1 MADSADFARDRLAA
15 KRRKPAPRPMPRPR
29 AAAAPRPPARPTTTP
44 SRPTGLAGF
53 AARRKTASPAKKRE
67 SLIAKVVHGVDKALG
82 VSQTV
87 SDAKWSVTHPRDR
100 LMGRGRASGPQ
111 VMMWTGGGGKAL
123 IPSSRLLGMMSPK
136 MAERFGAPKPP
147 PRQLV
152 DSMNRMATTR
162 DPLMVSRKE
171 GVSLADALH
180 RQALPMPKNG
190 KFRRGRLYKLDNV
203 PDEVGHGVN
212 RQTFITDPAT
222 GTSFIGG
229 RNAHHPAIEQAAI
242 DAGYKFRGPHFKPS
256 QYTGNKPVPRWY
268 QHHAMDEGE
277 ELFSDAQAPSR
288 LSWGIWDE
296 GGEYASGTGGA
307 FGGFLADAPKHDFT
321 RAAQIAQ
328 LRILRNLRKQG
339 FRMTPRM

>member
-1 MADSADFARDRLAA
+1 MA
-15 KRRKPAPRPMPRPR
+15 
-29 AAAAPRPPARPTTTP
+29 
-44 SRPTGLAGF
+44 
-53 AARRKTASPAKKRE
+53 
-67 SLIAKVVHGVDKALG
+67 
-82 VSQTV
+82 
-87 SDAKWSVTHPRDR
+87 SDAAWSITNPVDR

-123 IPSSRLLGMMSPK
+123 IPSQRLLGMMSPK

-152 DSMNRMATTR
+152 DQMNRMATTR
-162 DPLMVSRKE
+162 EPLLVSRKE
-171 GVSLADALH
+171 GATLSEGLH
-180 RQALPMPKNG
+180 SQALPMPKNG
-190 KFRRGRLYKLDNV
+190 KFRRGRLYKLDV
-203 PDEVGHGVN
+203 PEESGHGAN

-229 RNAHHPAIEQAAI
+229 RNSHHPALEQAAI
-242 DAGYKFRGPHFKPS
+242 EAGYQFRGPHFPAT
-256 QYTGNKPVPRWY
+256 QRTGYKPVPRWY

-277 ELFSDAQAPSR
+277 ELFTNNQAPAR

-296 GGEYASGTGGA
+296 GGEYTTHPLTA
-307 FGGFLADAPKHDFT
+307 FLTDAPKHDFT

-339 FRMTPRM
+339 FRMAPRDGG